1 MIQGGDSMST
11 PEDVIKEKGL
21 LVNYRLA
28 EAYVP
33 IQMYGETF
41 DPRTA
46 LMHGTLFPDLYR
58 PYSNRPK
65 HSNGEVI

>member
-1 MIQGGDSMST
+1 MST
-11 PEDVIKEKGL
+11 PEDVTKEKGL
-21 LVNYRLA
+21 FVNYRLA

-33 IQMYGETF
+33 IQIYGETF

-58 PYSNRPK
+58 PYSIRP
-65 HSNGEVI
+65 